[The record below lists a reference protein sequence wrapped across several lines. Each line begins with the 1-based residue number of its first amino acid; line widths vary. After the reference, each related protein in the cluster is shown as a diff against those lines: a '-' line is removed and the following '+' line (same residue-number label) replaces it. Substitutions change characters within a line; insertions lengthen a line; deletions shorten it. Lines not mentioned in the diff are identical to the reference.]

1 MLIVPEP
8 ATQKKIAF
16 RIRMNVKTHEEIMA
30 YCQWAGITY
39 RDFFIEEACKYILAH
54 DKKWNAYK
62 QIKQNEV
69 GLESQSLKENDEFV
83 TLNIAEL

>member
-16 RIRMNVKTHEEIMA
+16 RIRMNIKTHEEIME

-54 DKKWNAYK
+54 DKKWNTYK
-62 QIKQNEV
+62 QNK
-69 GLESQSLKENDEFV
+69 GSLESQSLKENDDFV
-83 TLNIAEL
+83 TLNIAELCE

>member
-16 RIRMNVKTHEEIMA
+16 RIRMNVKTHEEIMK

-39 RDFFIEEACKYILAH
+39 RDFFIEEACKYILAN

-62 QIKQNEV
+62 QSKQKTIE
-69 GLESQSLKENDEFV
+69 D
-83 TLNIAEL
+83 LN